1 MKDPCPRSFLSA
13 QSCSLNCKGRFV
25 LCQLKPDFIHGECK
39 RESSPL
45 CEEGSRTGIHPSPRD
60 SEVPFAWG
68 KQTRTVWLVS
78 GKTEE
83 EVGAIPAILGHAIR
97 KLSTPDSLCLYTFHR
112 INPNLCPFC
121 QLAYSCWLGRLT
133 HPLTLCV
140 YTSFVVFFSLIFS
153 YTPDFN
159 PPSSPPSKCS
169 TSHTHTR
176 LHLQKD
182 ALASP
187 DLPLPGATSLS
198 RVRYIFSDQVQTWV
212 SSAVCAPVHL
222 CTCAPVRLYLCALET
237 ADHLF

>member
-1 MKDPCPRSFLSA
+1 MRISYQLGGISSWSVRRLCWIVWDAWGPLCLPRVCVEIRSTTTQFLDSVFLKDPCPRSFLSA

-140 YTSFVVFFSLIFS
+140 YTSFVVFFF
-153 YTPDFN
+153 FN
-159 PPSSPPSKCS
+159 LFL
-169 TSHTHTR
+169 HTR
-176 LHLQKD
+176 L
-182 ALASP
+182 
-187 DLPLPGATSLS
+187 
-198 RVRYIFSDQVQTWV
+198 
-212 SSAVCAPVHL
+212 
-222 CTCAPVRLYLCALET
+222 
-237 ADHLF
+237 